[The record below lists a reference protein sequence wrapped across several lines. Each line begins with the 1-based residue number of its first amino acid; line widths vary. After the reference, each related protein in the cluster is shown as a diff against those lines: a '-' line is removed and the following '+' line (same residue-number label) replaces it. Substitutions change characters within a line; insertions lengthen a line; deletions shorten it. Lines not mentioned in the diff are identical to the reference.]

1 MYNQLGKYY
10 IENGRLMPRENLVE
24 CSVKDGI
31 LIYEVL
37 RLMDGVP
44 LFWEDHLQRFL
55 VSCRLSAIPAENHK
69 KQIEEDLDTLIH
81 SNQLTTGN
89 IKLLFCY
96 KELKLTWKFYFIP
109 HKYPVETDYTNGVP
123 VGILHMERVNPMIKT
138 VQQNVRGTANELIQ
152 KQDLYEVLLVD
163 SNGYI
168 SEGSRSNVFF
178 ILGKT
183 ILTPPASHVLPGI
196 TRQKVIQLIQE
207 LGYGFREEPVAL
219 NDLEKY
225 DSVFLTG
232 TSPKVLSVCKIE
244 THAFCPKNKIY
255 LDLLSRYNSLVDN
268 YVQVH
273 KKHYS

>member
-37 RLMDGVP
+37 RLMDGIP

-69 KQIEEDLDTLIH
+69 KQIEEDLDTLIR

-96 KELKLTWKFYFIP
+96 KELKLSWKFYFIP
-109 HKYPVETDYTNGVP
+109 YKYPIEEDYNIGVP

-138 VQQNVRGTANELIQ
+138 VQQNVRGTANDLIQ
-152 KQDLYEVLLVD
+152 RQNLYEVLLVD

-168 SEGSRSNVFF
+168 SEGSRSNLFF
-178 ILGKT
+178 ILGET
-183 ILTPPASHVLPGI
+183 IFTPPASHVLPGI

-207 LGYGFREEPVAL
+207 LGYDFREEPFAL
-219 NDLEKY
+219 NDLEKC
-225 DSVFLTG
+225 DTIFLTG
-232 TSPKVLSVCKIE
+232 TSPKVISVKNVESRIFQQGNEACLKIKSRYDQLIQE
-244 THAFCPKNKIY
+244 Y
-255 LDLLSRYNSLVDN
+255 LDARKL
-268 YVQVH
+268 
-273 KKHYS
+273 